1 MWYSTSFQRL
11 ADATFTDDA
20 FSSGLILSAHR
31 RIDTYP
37 TPRALHVVPLISNT
51 LTFEHIQ
58 RSRWLRLDAPSSLA
72 AFRQIPVQPPLTSF
86 TYYLPF
92 DGGFNFNS
100 AQSTFL
106 ACWGYQHVSVTFRPL
121 GTAIMLVWIEVQ
133 QPLAVVDRPFVVSG
147 FKFNVIPVL
156 HFHRRSSRWIPN
168 PWPFGFSFSTQ
179 SLALHTAVGVSRD
192 RKYLLSPES
201 FNVQLLFNSTSVMD
215 FKEYVVLSY
224 VPALGLVTSRL
235 TQFKFNLTSDSTQ
248 VLKVSSTHSNNSG
261 FSFIRPAQAS
271 RLAAIH
277 SLIHPTPPSSNSN
290 SIQPNADFLGIS
302 ESHKFQSHLV
312 QKLQLSL
319 RKTAS

>member
-215 FKEYVVLSY
+215 FKEYVVLSTRPCY
-224 VPALGLVTSRL
+224 FKAHPVQVQPHIGLDIPNVCSNITYLALRSRYRWL
-235 TQFKFNLTSDSTQ
+235 T
-248 VLKVSSTHSNNSG
+248 G
-261 FSFIRPAQAS
+261 AQAS

-302 ESHKFQSHLV
+302 EWPDDE
-312 QKLQLSL
+312 
-319 RKTAS
+319 RTTTAVWG